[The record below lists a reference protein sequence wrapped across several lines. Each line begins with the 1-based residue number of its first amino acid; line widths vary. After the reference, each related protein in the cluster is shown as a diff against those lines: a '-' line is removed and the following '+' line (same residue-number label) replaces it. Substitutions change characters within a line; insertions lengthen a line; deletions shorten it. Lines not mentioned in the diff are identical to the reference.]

1 MPQANLRVELSADP
15 SKLVGG
21 FKSAEAAA
29 KVIERELARVE
40 KAERSLVAMQMQAE
54 REMRATFAARER
66 AAKDLARAQMAAR
79 AEAGKVALAFGGVL
93 AGGLALSARAAMQW
107 ESAWAGVRKVVNG
120 TPEQMAALERD
131 LRGLAT
137 SMPVSAKEIA
147 GVAEAA
153 GQLGVETA
161 NIKKFTDT
169 AIRLGV
175 STNLSAEDAA
185 TGLAKLG
192 NIMGVTADQVD
203 RAGAALVALG
213 NDGASTEQDI
223 LQMAVRIAGAGR
235 IVGLSEAKVLAYA
248 NALSSL
254 GIEAEAGGTA
264 ISRVFLTIDGAAR
277 SGGATLDA
285 FARTAGMSSE
295 AFKKAWAEDAAG
307 ATAKFITGLQRI
319 QDQGGN
325 VNQTL
330 QQLNLDEIRVRDTL
344 LRTAGGAAILTKSLG
359 LSTDAWKQNIALV
372 AESNRRFETS
382 ESKIKIA
389 GNRLNDMAIDVG
401 ARVLPA
407 FVTLADGVGSL
418 AHLFGELPGPM
429 KTAVVVLGSI
439 TAGVTL
445 MGGAAAVTLPR
456 IVALRAALEEMGPLG
471 SKASAGMGALGTA
484 LTGPVGVGITAGLT
498 VATIALGKWAKG
510 QADAKRQAEAL
521 AAAIREDNGAIGEN
535 TALQV
540 YAALKSNSGLV
551 DLAAKFAVNM
561 NDLTQAALGNKD
573 ALAKVNGQL
582 ESYYTNVEKSG
593 GNTFVARTEIGQLQ
607 SSIENQTGKIAANR
621 AEWER
626 QQEVIKGAKQTMG
639 SLDEKTR
646 EQARAQAIL
655 AANTHDSSEAMKAL
669 KDALDSLNRPYL
681 DLRET
686 ERQAAQSIAD
696 ANKALKENGRTLSN
710 NTEKGRANGAA
721 LDAMAQAFADHAKAV
736 LDSTGNERQFI
747 TVLEGSRRQL
757 IEQGI
762 RFGLTAQ
769 QARDYADKVLQI
781 PKNVRTDVELRGLAA
796 ARAELLD
803 FADAV
808 SRLAGE
814 AGAAVTAGAKAP
826 RKKRASGGWIAGPPS
841 KADRVPAMLS
851 TNEYVMQSDAVSH
864 YGIGFMDA
872 INARRYAS
880 GGLVT
885 TSAQPSLGGLYATYT
900 SSLGSPVTGTDRS
913 DAVRR
918 HRDAVDAL
926 RVATLKLD
934 EVERARHA
942 TALQVEQAEVRQR
955 KAREALAAATSQLS
969 ALDAR
974 AAAQR
979 QAPLSRLSSALSV
992 GIRDGA
998 AFVANVETLAA
1009 RGFGELARQLAEM
1022 GDADAERMA
1031 ADAVRARPGTVKAL
1045 QDRLITA
1052 TRVQQQRSQLG
1063 EIARVVDAMR
1073 ARPGG
1078 SIDDLAS
1085 MIGSDVPTTVGLL
1098 QLLGSRLGSLPGG
1111 RHYQALIPRAGG
1123 GRVEVGGAYLVGE
1136 QRAELF
1142 VPDRPG
1148 RIVPHVTVSRTSAA
1162 AAAGGS
1168 GGDTWVI
1175 QAPTTNARDLVRE
1188 GMAEA
1193 RRMKAVRVR

>member
-1 MPQANLRVELSADP
+1 MPQPNLRVELSADP

-29 KVIERELARVE
+29 RVIERELARVE

-54 REMRATFAARER
+54 REMVATFAARER
-66 AAKDLARAQMAAR
+66 AAKDLARTQMQAR
-79 AEAGKVALAFGGVL
+79 AEAGKVALAFGATL
-93 AGGLALSARAAMQW
+93 ATGLALSARAAMQW
-107 ESAWAGVRKVVNG
+107 ESAWAGVRKVVTG

-137 SMPVSAKEIA
+137 TMPVSAKEIA

-359 LSTDAWKQNIALV
+359 TATDAWKQNIALV

-407 FVTLADGVGSL
+407 LVSLADGVGSL

-429 KTAVVVLGSI
+429 KTAVVVIGSI
-439 TAGVTL
+439 TGGVAL
-445 MGGAAAVTLPR
+445 LGGAAAVTLPR
-456 IVALRAALEEMGPLG
+456 VVALRAALEEMGTLG

-498 VATIALGKWAKG
+498 VATIALGRWAKG

-540 YAALKSNSGLV
+540 YAALKSSSGLV

-607 SSIENQTGKIAANR
+607 ASISNQTDKIAANR

-626 QQEVIKGAKQTMG
+626 EQEVIKGAKQTMG
-639 SLDEKTR
+639 ALDEKTR
-646 EQARAQAIL
+646 DQARAQAIL

-669 KDALDSLNRPYL
+669 KDALDDLNRPYL

-686 ERQAAQSIAD
+686 ERQAAQSVDD
-696 ANKALKENGRTLSN
+696 ANKALKENGRTLSV
-710 NTEKGRANGAA
+710 NTEKGRANSAA
-721 LDAMAQAFADHAKAV
+721 LDAMASAMADHAKAI
-736 LDSTGNERQFI
+736 LDVTGSDAQFRASL
-747 TVLEGSRRQL
+747 TQSRAQL
-757 IEQGI
+757 IATAEK
-762 RFGLTAQ
+762 FGLSKKA
-769 QARDYADKVLQI
+769 AEEYANKVLQI
-781 PKNVRTDVELRGLAA
+781 PHDVETRVKLTG
-796 ARAELLD
+796 
-803 FADAV
+803 V
-808 SRLAGE
+808 E
-814 AGAAVTAGAKAP
+814 AAKAKIASLSADLRNNP
-826 RKKRASGGWIAGPPS
+826 NLIAATYQGTPGAVRRAHGGIIPGPPS
-841 KADRVPAMLS
+841 KADSEWARVS
-851 TNEYVMQSDAVSH
+851 TGEYVIQSDAVSH
-864 YGIGFMDA
+864 YGPAFLDA
-872 INARRYAS
+872 VNARRYAS

-885 TSAQPSLGGLYATYT
+885 TSAQPSLGGLYSTYT
-900 SSLGSPVTGTDRS
+900 SSLGSPVTATDRS

-918 HRDAVDAL
+918 QRDAVDAL
-926 RVATLKLD
+926 RIATLKLH
-934 EVERARHA
+934 EVERNRHA
-942 TALQVEQAEVRQR
+942 TALQIEQAEVRQR

-1085 MIGSDVPTTVGLL
+1085 MVGADVPTTVGLL

-1123 GRVEVGGAYLVGE
+1123 GRVEAGGAYLVGE

-1168 GGDTWVI
+1168 SGDTWVI